1 MEDTVASDPRIGTIL
16 QERYRIIERIAAGGM
31 GVVYRGE
38 RLELGR
44 AVAIKFLHGW
54 VAADPNSQKR
64 FRIEAQAMSQLSHPC
79 CVSLIDF
86 GVEGNAP
93 FMVMDFVTGRTLG
106 SLVHENGPIPV
117 KRALGIVRQILAGL
131 AHAHAHGIVH
141 RDIKPDNIFL
151 AEAIGLGDQVRIL
164 DFGLARLR
172 DSVTNLTLGMP
183 VGTPSYMAPEQI
195 RGEEVDARTDIYSTG
210 VLLFELLTGQKPF
223 HSERAAALM
232 LKHQE
237 APVPTL
243 GSILP
248 GAGFSQELEA
258 AVSKA
263 LAKKPEDRFPSATD
277 FAAALDAL
285 PEVAATPAPLPV
297 LPPPASRPQEL
308 VQPGKSTRLVVGA
321 VGVALFGLGA
331 ALLWP
336 NGQAE
341 VAATSTAQPVAE
353 RVPVPKPPPV
363 SSVKVETAAKTQAV
377 PPESL
382 PGIEQIERWVKEGRR
397 DQSLRALAKLRAQY
411 PSSAY
416 APYLE
421 GRVNFDNL
429 RWMDGLASYS
439 AAIRNNPAYR
449 SDPVLIRD
457 LIGCLVS
464 DRFHGKC
471 AEFLAREVGAPAAS
485 FLEEAARSH
494 AYANVRTR
502 AASILPKVTAQR

>member
-1 MEDTVASDPRIGTIL
+1 
-16 QERYRIIERIAAGGM
+16 M

-86 GVEGNAP
+86 GVEGSAP
-93 FMVMDFVTGRTLG
+93 FLVMDFVTGRTLG

-117 KRALGIVRQILAGL
+117 KRAVGIVRQILAGL

-172 DSVTNLTLGMP
+172 DSVTNLTLGLP

-223 HSERAAALM
+223 NSERAAALM

-237 APVPTL
+237 TPAPTL

-248 GAGFSQELEA
+248 GAGFSKELEA

-285 PEVAATPAPLPV
+285 PEVAATAAPLPV
-297 LPPPASRPQEL
+297 LPPPASGPQEL

-341 VAATSTAQPVAE
+341 VPATSTAQTVAE
-353 RVPVPKPPPV
+353 RVPAPKPPPV
-363 SSVKVETAAKTQAV
+363 SGLKVETAAKTQTV

-397 DQSLRALAKLRAQY
+397 DQALRALAKLRAQH

-471 AEFLAREVGAPAAS
+471 SEFLAREVGAPAAS
-485 FLEEAARSH
+485 FLEDAARSH

-502 AASILPKVTAQR
+502 AASLLPKVTAQR